1 MSVRKLEGG
10 KWQAD
15 AQPGGRLG
23 KRVRKTFG
31 TKREAEAWL
40 RTLEDKPELAAK
52 ETRRLSALITTW
64 YELHGSTLRQGYSR
78 LQVLERTCKA
88 LRDPLAR
95 KLSAE
100 DFASYRRKRI
110 DEGLS
115 ENSANREQSYLSAV
129 FSELEKLGI
138 WKHGNPIKLVR
149 KIKIQA
155 RELSYLSDNQIG
167 ELLAALDQ
175 GDNQHV
181 KTVALVCLS
190 TGCRWSEA
198 EGLTLRQIQGNKI
211 QFARTKNGKTR
222 AVPIPPEL
230 ADELRR
236 RAQAG
241 GRIFGPSV
249 DAFANALERAGI
261 QLPRGQK
268 THVLRHTFASHFMQ
282 AGGNILTL
290 QRILGHS
297 SITVTMQYAH
307 LAPDHLEEALTL
319 NPLARRQSVVT

>member
-1 MSVRKLEGG
+1 MSVRKLESG

-23 KRVRKTFG
+23 KRIRKTF
-31 TKREAEAWL
+31 TTRREAEAWL
-40 RTLEDKPELAAK
+40 RTLEEKPELAQK
-52 ETRRLSALITTW
+52 ETRRLSALIKTW
-64 YELHGSTLRQGYSR
+64 YELHGSTLRQGYNR
-78 LQVLERTCKA
+78 LQVLERLCKA
-88 LRDPLAR
+88 LGDPLAR
-95 KLSAE
+95 KLNAE
-100 DFASYRRKRI
+100 DFASYRRRRI

-129 FSELEKLGI
+129 YSELEKLGV
-138 WKHGNPIKLVR
+138 WKHGNPLKMVR

-155 RELSYLSDNQIG
+155 RELSYLTDDQVDR
-167 ELLAALDQ
+167 LLDALDQ
-175 GDNQHV
+175 ADNPHV
-181 KTVALVCLS
+181 RTIALVCLA

-198 EGLTLRQIQGNKI
+198 EGLTIRQIHGNKI
-211 QFARTKNGKTR
+211 QFARTKSGKTR
-222 AVPIPPEL
+222 AVPIAPEL

-236 RAQAG
+236 RAQQG
-241 GRIFGPSV
+241 GRIFGASV
-249 DAFANALERAGI
+249 DAFSNALQRAGI
-261 QLPRGQK
+261 ELPSGQK

-297 SITVTMQYAH
+297 NVTVTMQYAH
-307 LAPDHLEEALTL
+307 LAPDHLEDALTL

>member
-1 MSVRKLEGG
+1 MSVRKLDSG

-23 KRVRKTFG
+23 KRIRKTF
-31 TKREAEAWL
+31 TTRREAEAWL
-40 RTLEDKPELAAK
+40 RTLEDKPELAQK
-52 ETRRLSALITTW
+52 ETRRLSQLIKTW
-64 YELHGSTLRQGYSR
+64 YELHGSTLRQGYNR
-78 LQVLERTCKA
+78 LQVLERLCKA
-88 LRDPLAR
+88 LGDPLAR

-100 DFASYRRKRI
+100 DFAGYRRRRI

-115 ENSANREQSYLSAV
+115 QNSANREQSYLSAV
-129 FSELEKLGI
+129 YSELEKLGA
-138 WKHGNPIKLVR
+138 WKHGNPLKLVR

-155 RELSYLSDNQIG
+155 RELSYLTDDQVDTLLDALNQADNP
-167 ELLAALDQ
+167 
-175 GDNQHV
+175 HV
-181 KTVALVCLS
+181 KTIALVCLS

-198 EGLTLRQIQGNKI
+198 EGLTIRQIQGNKI
-211 QFARTKNGKTR
+211 QFARTKSGKTR
-222 AVPIPPEL
+222 AVPIAPEL

-236 RAQAG
+236 RAQPG
-241 GRIFGPSV
+241 GRIFGASV
-249 DAFANALERAGI
+249 DAFSNALQRAGI
-261 QLPRGQK
+261 ELPSGQK

-297 SITVTMQYAH
+297 SVTVTMQYAH
-307 LAPDHLEEALTL
+307 LAPDHLEDALTL